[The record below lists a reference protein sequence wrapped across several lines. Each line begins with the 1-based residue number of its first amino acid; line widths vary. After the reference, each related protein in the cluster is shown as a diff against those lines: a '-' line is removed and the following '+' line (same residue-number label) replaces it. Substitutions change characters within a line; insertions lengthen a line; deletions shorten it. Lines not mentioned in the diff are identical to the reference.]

1 MMEWWMKLLPLFC
14 VILLSLGWWGD
25 LSVPTYIF
33 FWSRQKSDTN
43 MKKNSAWLWI
53 RRIRCVSSFHR
64 CKSWIISDVKI
75 KNRRLIILENLWGN
89 SKKILGFC
97 FFLED
102 IYYQKIIS
110 DILLNVFVSNKKLW
124 MILKNKFNNMEN
136 FESTNVVLWK
146 TMDLYRERASCF
158 KITKSDEWWTVICS
172 YTVICVG

>member
-1 MMEWWMKLLPLFC
+1 MDEITAFVLCNIIVIRLMGRPFC
-14 VILLSLGWWGD
+14 AHI
-25 LSVPTYIF
+25 IF

-43 MKKNSAWLWI
+43 MKKNSACPWI

-64 CKSWIISDVKI
+64 CKSWIISDVKL

-124 MILKNKFNNMEN
+124 MILKNKFNNMDN
-136 FESTNVVLWK
+136 FGWQMLCCGKPWIYKEYEPPVSKLRNL
-146 TMDLYRERASCF
+146 MNA
-158 KITKSDEWWTVICS
+158 
-172 YTVICVG
+172 GQ